1 MRYLR
6 SIVAFGLV
14 AFEALTLGASMF
26 GLLALAASASAQLG
40 ERNPADIPTSVERC
54 AGIADGAAR
63 IQCYQRALAPPSAG
77 APGTAQKPADAWR
90 LVRSR
95 DPGGGPDAVSMMRTA
110 DTAVSDLEL
119 AGVLLRCGELAPEMR
134 VVLLTPL
141 PPRARPEITITAGA
155 SQLRFEAS
163 VIPPGAELLLP
174 QDARALADGL
184 LRSTRA
190 IAIRID
196 TGGAAIKGSVVVE
209 GLHAALATLS
219 ANCAA
224 R

>member
-1 MRYLR
+1 M
-6 SIVAFGLV
+6 
-14 AFEALTLGASMF
+14 
-26 GLLALAASASAQLG
+26 
-40 ERNPADIPTSVERC
+40 
-54 AGIADGAAR
+54 
-63 IQCYQRALAPPSAG
+63 
-77 APGTAQKPADAWR
+77 AQKPADGWR

-95 DPGGGPDAVSMMRTA
+95 DPHGGPDAVSMMRTA

-119 AGVLLRCGELAPEMR
+119 AGVLLRCGEQAPEMR

-141 PPRARPEITITAGA
+141 PPRARPEVTITAGA
-155 SQLRFEAS
+155 SQLRFEAR

-174 QDARALADGL
+174 QDARALADGP

-196 TGGAAIKGSVVVE
+196 AAGATIKGSVVVE

>member
-1 MRYLR
+1 MLHPR
-6 SIVAFGLV
+6 SIVAFGPM
-14 AFEALTLGASMF
+14 TF
-26 GLLALAASASAQLG
+26 GLTACVLLAHAASALAQPG
-40 ERNPADIPTSVERC
+40 DRSPADIPTSVERC

-63 IQCYQRALAPPSAG
+63 IQCYQRALGPPSA
-77 APGTAQKPADAWR
+77 APGTAQTPAGAWR

-95 DPGGGPDAVSMMRTA
+95 DPRGGPDAVSMMRTA